1 MIFHDLWT
9 RNLDL
14 STFNKSMDTQRRA
27 SMAPGAHGGHHG
39 PDPKNF
45 AGPQQTAE
53 IKEIMQ
59 CCRAQDVSFFDKE
72 SVNHMK

>member
-1 MIFHDLWT
+1 
-9 RNLDL
+9 
-14 STFNKSMDTQRRA
+14 
-27 SMAPGAHGGHHG
+27 MAPGAHGGHHG

-59 CCRAQDVSFFDKE
+59 YCREGTAGCFLFLTKNQ
-72 SVNHMK
+72 